1 METSSNLALQIV
13 GLICGGIFILV
24 FLGGG
29 GYLIYRSIQD
39 RKKAKASLNWPSTQ
53 GRVVESR
60 VVESRSTD
68 SDGDTSTTYRP
79 YIKYE
84 YQVVG
89 TTFTSDKLAIGPAVS
104 TSNYRKSEE
113 KVRRMPVGAAVTVF
127 YNPDDPTDA
136 VLEQR
141 SNAGLMLALGI
152 IFVAVGLC
160 ILCPAAGYWIYNTF

>member
-1 METSSNLALQIV
+1 METSSNLALQIG
-13 GLICGGIFILV
+13 GLICMGIFILV

-29 GYLIYRSIQD
+29 GYMIYRSVQD
-39 RKKAKASLNWPSTQ
+39 RKKARASLTWPSTQ
-53 GRVVESR
+53 GRVIESR
-60 VVESRSTD
+60 VIESRSTD

-89 TTFTSDKLAIGPAVS
+89 SVFTSDKLAVGPAVS

-113 KVRRMPVGAAVTVF
+113 KVRQMPIGAAVTVY

-141 SNAGLMLALGI
+141 SNAKLLMILGI
-152 IFVAVGLC
+152 VFAAVGLC
-160 ILCPAAGYWIYNTF
+160 FLCPAAGYLIYNTF